1 MYSHSAIPEGR
12 RTGYAETALMFSIVS
27 RNRSPVRRLVG
38 STACCG
44 LLILAARPAAA
55 QSGTE
60 RRTAVTIVAGGDAI
74 VRGPFNDAAETSGL
88 FGTFQVFAHS
98 FDDIYNPP
106 LRIGGEISRSVTTN
120 SDVFVRVTYT
130 SASAGNPVAFEQSR
144 PLDSPALAPRT
155 ATFSDYHA
163 WTFEGGV
170 RRFLAKGAV
179 RPFVAASGGLTVVDA
194 IAISECCVFAGAN
207 SRLFARSNVPVAAAL
222 AGIDVMLGNGGTSIG
237 IESGFRYQFGLG
249 ADLGDLRVGPFV
261 TDDTFP
267 GRRWSIPLSAT
278 VRVRF

>member
-1 MYSHSAIPEGR
+1 
-12 RTGYAETALMFSIVS
+12 MFSLVS

-55 QSGTE
+55 QPGPD
-60 RRTAVTIVAGGDAI
+60 RKTAVTIVVGSDAI
-74 VRGPFNDAAETSGL
+74 VRGPFNDAAEDSQMV
-88 FGTFQVFAHS
+88 GTFQVFAHS

-106 LRIGGEISRSVTTN
+106 LRIGGEISRSVTTS

-130 SASAGNPVAFEQSR
+130 SASAANPVVFSQFLPLFLEPPMGRQATPTAFVG
-144 PLDSPALAPRT
+144 T

-170 RRFLAKGAV
+170 RQFLAKGTV

-194 IAISECCVFAGAN
+194 IAISECCVFSGAN
-207 SRLFARSNVPVAAAL
+207 SRLFARSYVPVVAAL
-222 AGIDVMLGNGGTSIG
+222 AGIDVMLGKGGTSIG
-237 IESGFRYQFGLG
+237 IESGFRYQFGLSP
-249 ADLGDLRVGPFV
+249 DLSDLLAGPYV
-261 TDDTFP
+261 NDNTFP
-267 GRRWSIPLSAT
+267 GTRWSIPVTAT
-278 VRVRF
+278 VRLRF